1 MSNWHKDQMKKITD
15 IWIDTSNMWKSAEE
29 IVTLANNQ
37 GLFRTKEEIKTFG
50 KLLNWIKRQNE
61 Q

>member
-1 MSNWHKDQMKKITD
+1 MKKTTD

-37 GLFRTKEEIKTFG
+37 GLFRTEEIKTFG